1 MHVLNHFAYLDA
13 GTGSL
18 IIQALIGVVA
28 GVAVFFR
35 RIKTTVLSKLPG
47 SKIKGEANKSA
58 SK

>member
-18 IIQALIGVVA
+18 IIQSLIGIIA

-35 RIKTTVLSKLPG
+35 RIKTAVLAKFSGPKT
-47 SKIKGEANKSA
+47 KGEANKSA

>member
-18 IIQALIGVVA
+18 IIQSLIGIVA

-35 RIKTTVLSKLPG
+35 RIKTVVLSRLSG
-47 SKIKGEANKSA
+47 SKTKGEANKSA